1 MTEKIRKPIGK
12 RKKLPQFTIMN
23 VIEGQAG
30 LENYSSLFFYSLTI
44 DNILNIIVL
53 LILAGI
59 ALNLTIGQNGIFQ
72 RAQDAANTWRNAE
85 TNEQLAL
92 QEGADLIDQYLNGN
106 GGSQGG
112 NTGVGG
118 EYNTATTVADAIYQ
132 NKFFEKDTTIK
143 DDLQNDVKVPQG
155 FKIASDSATKVEGGI
170 VIEDKDGNQFVW
182 IPAKTGE
189 GVTVHTEAKGDVT
202 IVYKRTAYSSNEA
215 TGETDSRTN
224 SEKIKHSSSSI
235 YYYYIE
241 ALPTD
246 EETSVNANGGYYIGR
261 FEAGDKEATEAE
273 TMRTGT
279 TEARTITIKKDQVPY
294 NYISQANCKTLAEGM
309 SDAQGYK
316 AKTKLVSSYA
326 WDTAISLIQITNEDY
341 GNSSVEGN
349 YKNTSFTYKDI
360 STVTD
365 EEKTKSNGSRTLVPT
380 GQTTAVCN
388 IYDMG
393 GNLWE
398 YTTERFSN
406 TSSPCPC
413 RGGCYLSTYA
423 NSPAG
428 SRDNGVGGAGSSNGF
443 RLTLYVQ

>member
-1 MTEKIRKPIGK
+1 MKEQNKNYLNIKKI
-12 RKKLPQFTIMN
+12 KKQVKGITLIALVVT
-23 VIEGQAG
+23 
-30 LENYSSLFFYSLTI
+30 
-44 DNILNIIVL
+44 IIVL
-53 LILAGI
+53 LILAGVAI
-59 ALNLTIGQNGIFQ
+59 NLTIGQNGIFS

-85 TNEQLAL
+85 TNEQLAM
-92 QEGADLIDQYLNGN
+92 QEGTDLIDQYLNGN
-106 GGSQGG
+106 GNDQGS
-112 NTGVGG
+112 GG
-118 EYNTATTVADAIYQ
+118 EYNTGTTVSEAKNQ

-143 DDLQNDVKVPQG
+143 DDLQNDVRVPEG
-155 FKIASDSATKVEGGI
+155 FKIAEDSGTKVENGV

-202 IVYKRTAYSSNEA
+202 IVYKRTAYNTNVA
-215 TGETDSRTN
+215 TGETDEKTN
-224 SEKIKHSSSSI
+224 SEKIKYSDSTS
-235 YYYYIE
+235 YYFTE

-261 FEAGDKEATEAE
+261 FEAGDKEATEAK
-273 TMRTGT
+273 TMRTRE
-279 TEARTITIKKDQVPY
+279 TENKTVTIKKDQVPY

-326 WDTAISLIQITNEDY
+326 WDTAISLMQITNEDY
-341 GNSSVEGN
+341 GNSSAEGN
-349 YKNTSFTYKDI
+349 YKDTSFTYKDI

-365 EEKTKSNGSRTLVPT
+365 EEKTKSNGSSTLVPT

-398 YTTERFSN
+398 YTTESN
-406 TSSPCPC
+406 SSTDVPYTC
-413 RGGCYLSTYA
+413 RGGIYIDNYASYPAGYRYSRYGSAYSTY
-423 NSPAG
+423 
-428 SRDNGVGGAGSSNGF
+428 GF
-443 RLTLYVQ
+443 RLTLYL